1 MKKQILRAAAG
12 FGLFSV
18 LALVAAAGTARAQSP
33 VRLTVDVPFD
43 FYVGDQLMPAGR
55 YTVGRAVKGT
65 DRTLIVAGQNEDDRA
80 AVVTTPVAGR
90 ESRSTALVFHRYGGE
105 YFLRGAWTAGDAE
118 GRGFR
123 ESKRE
128 RAARRGGRLI
138 VKNGGGGVRPEV
150 VEVTAN
156 R

>member
-1 MKKQILRAAAG
+1 MKKQILRAAG

-18 LALVAAAGTARAQSP
+18 LALVATAGAARAQSP
-33 VRLTVDVPFD
+33 ARLALDVPFD

-55 YTVGRAVKGT
+55 YTVRRAVKDT
-65 DRTLIVAGQNEDDRA
+65 DRTLVVAGENEGARA
-80 AVVTTPVAGR
+80 AGVTAPAEGR
-90 ESRSTALVFHRYGGE
+90 ESRRGALVFHRYGGE
-105 YFLRGAWTAGDAE
+105 YFLRSAWAAGEAE
-118 GRGFR
+118 GREFR

-150 VEVTAN
+150 VEVTAG

>member
-1 MKKQILRAAAG
+1 MKKQILRAATS

-18 LALVAAAGTARAQSP
+18 LALVAAVGTARAQSP
-33 VRLTVDVPFD
+33 VNISVDVPFD

-55 YTVGRAVKGT
+55 YTVKRAVKDN
-65 DRTLIVAGQNEDDRA
+65 DRTLVVAGEDEDDRTA
-80 AVVTTPVAGR
+80 ALTAPVGGR
-90 ESRSTALVFHRYGGE
+90 GSKQSALVFHRYGGE
-105 YFLRGAWTAGDAE
+105 HFLRSAWTGGDAE
-118 GRGFR
+118 GREFR

-138 VKNGGGGVRPEV
+138 VKNGGEGVRPEV

>member
-1 MKKQILRAAAG
+1 MKKQILRAATG

-18 LALVAAAGTARAQSP
+18 LALVAAVGAARAQSP
-33 VRLTVDVPFD
+33 VNISVDVPFD

-55 YTVGRAVKGT
+55 YTVKRAVR
-65 DRTLIVAGQNEDDRA
+65 DANRTLVVAGQKEGDRA
-80 AVVTTPVAGR
+80 AAATAPVAGR
-90 ESRSTALVFHRYGGE
+90 ESRRSALVFHRYGDE
-105 YFLRGAWTAGDAE
+105 YFLRSAWAAGDAE
-118 GRGFR
+118 GREFR

-138 VKNGGGGVRPEV
+138 VKNGGGGVRPQV
-150 VEVTAN
+150 VEVTAG